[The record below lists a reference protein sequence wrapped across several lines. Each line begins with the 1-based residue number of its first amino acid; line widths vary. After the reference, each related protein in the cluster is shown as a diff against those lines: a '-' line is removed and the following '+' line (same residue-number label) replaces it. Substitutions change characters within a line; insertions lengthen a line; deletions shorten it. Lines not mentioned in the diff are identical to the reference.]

1 MKTILA
7 SKIIGMAGK
16 LNCAATMGAAHATG
30 ILAAVDASGLK
41 PIFTTAVVGFGA
53 VMALKGIAT
62 LAEGQGEQSSAA
74 KSQGY
79 GFIGGAVVLIIAGI
93 AVVNYLFDSL
103 G

>member
-30 ILAAVDASGLK
+30 ILAAGDAAGLK
-41 PIFTTAVVGFGA
+41 PIFTTAVVGFGT
-53 VMALKGIAT
+53 VMLLKGIAT